1 VFERGG
7 TLKPA
12 RSAPAPHRPLD
23 LQRPASGQ
31 IVVLGMHR
39 SGTSSVGG
47 LLTRMGAWP
56 GHDEELLRG
65 PDNPRGHFEH
75 GGLHLACVRR
85 LQAAGGDWKSPPD
98 HSPAQ
103 AIDEFRRDVAV
114 VLDALDTQRP
124 WFIKEPRLCLLV
136 RELLPLLTR
145 PVFVHVVRDPLEI
158 AASLQRR
165 DGMAQTQALELWE
178 HYTREAFAG
187 SQGWPRLI
195 VDYNALLED
204 PLNTS
209 KALLGAL
216 TDLGVSGL
224 QLPAESEITSWID
237 LDRRPALAHGGEPSA
252 SQRALLAAIEN
263 RSILDTHV

>member
-1 VFERGG
+1 
-7 TLKPA
+7 
-12 RSAPAPHRPLD
+12 
-23 LQRPASGQ
+23 
-31 IVVLGMHR
+31 
-39 SGTSSVGG
+39 
-47 LLTRMGAWP
+47 
-56 GHDEELLRG
+56 
-65 PDNPRGHFEH
+65 
-75 GGLHLACVRR
+75 VRR
-85 LQAAGGDWKSPPD
+85 LLAAGGDWKSPPD